1 MNSKYYYIE
10 AVRTWQDVNRK
21 LKHFAECCYHVSNR
35 ETRALAE
42 DCGCSVDTIENYR
55 NAWTLYTELGG
66 EKSERFGF
74 LWDTASISL
83 WVKAAQMRRKL
94 EIPLERTADYLETA
108 IKEDMT
114 RDQFAAVVD
123 EKENKTPKWA
133 RALQS
138 VAAKLSTIEAR
149 WVTSMPDDKRE
160 RYHKAVRDF
169 QAALEEI
176 AGEVKAV

>member
-1 MNSKYYYIE
+1 M
-10 AVRTWQDVNRK
+10 
-21 LKHFAECCYHVSNR
+21 
-35 ETRALAE
+35 
-42 DCGCSVDTIENYR
+42 DTIENYR
-55 NAWTLYTELGG
+55 NAWTLYLELGG

-74 LWDTASISL
+74 LWDTASIGL

-94 EIPLERTADYLETA
+94 EIPLERTADYLEEA
-108 IKEDMT
+108 AKENLT
-114 RDQFAAVVD
+114 RDQFASIVD
-123 EKENKTPKWA
+123 EKENKTPRWM

-138 VAAKLSTIEAR
+138 VAEKLGKIEAR

-176 AGEVKAV
+176 AGETEAV